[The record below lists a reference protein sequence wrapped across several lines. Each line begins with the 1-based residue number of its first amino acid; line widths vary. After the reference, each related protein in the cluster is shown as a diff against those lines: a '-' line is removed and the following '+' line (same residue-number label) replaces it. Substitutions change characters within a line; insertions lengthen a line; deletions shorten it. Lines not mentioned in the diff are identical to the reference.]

1 MSFPHQRGFT
11 IADSLVALAIVTF
24 SAVTLVGVVPYA
36 FGQTQHDAIVT
47 QANAAGQQF
56 LDGIRYDILNGMA
69 VPTSATAP
77 IDFGESFIDSGADAV
92 TGNFALTSSCTA
104 QNSGLMEDCT
114 VTVQWTENHATRQVV
129 LETYITE
136 LI

>member
-24 SAVTLVGVVPYA
+24 CAVTLVGVVPYA
-36 FGQTQHDAIVT
+36 FDQTQHDAIES

-56 LDGIRYDILNGMA
+56 LDTIRYDILNGIA
-69 VPTSATAP
+69 VPASTTAP
-77 IDFGESFIDSGADAV
+77 IDFGDSFMDSGVDST
-92 TGNFALTSSCTA
+92 TGNFTLTSSCIA
-104 QNSGLMEDCT
+104 QTSGLMEDCT

-129 LETYITE
+129 LETYVTE